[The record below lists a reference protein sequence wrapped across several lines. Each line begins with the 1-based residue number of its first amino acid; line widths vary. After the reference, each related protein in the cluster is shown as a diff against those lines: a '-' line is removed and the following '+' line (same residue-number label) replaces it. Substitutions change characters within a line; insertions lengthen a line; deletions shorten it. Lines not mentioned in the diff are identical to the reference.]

1 MIRKLVTGFLATPL
15 AAAAVAVLV
24 GAAAA
29 HDLAIRPRFELLLLF
44 GAYALA
50 VVALEMRIAH
60 GPPVG
65 TGRWATGGL
74 VTIALTAG
82 GALVTA
88 LGWPAL
94 WIVVA
99 LALLALA
106 FVAGPRLSDTGLAGP
121 VTIAVLGPLA
131 SSGAALAVAGHV
143 SPTALWIGVPVG
155 LLADAARRAR
165 GAVTDAEHA
174 GLAPH
179 AQANASPPAPPWFAA
194 DLIAAFGVIPALV
207 ALGML
212 PWPALATWATLPW
225 ALGEVARAR
234 TGAYAW
240 DEAAGR
246 ARRLHLVFALVLGTA
261 VLLARAILT
270 RVV

>member
-1 MIRKLVTGFLATPL
+1 MIRKLLVTPL
-15 AAAAVAVLV
+15 AAAVVAVFV

-29 HDLAIRPRFELLLLF
+29 HDVAIRPRFDLLVLF
-44 GAYALA
+44 GAYMIA

-60 GPPVG
+60 AASVG
-65 TGRWATGGL
+65 TGRWGTAGL
-74 VTIALTAG
+74 VLIALMAG
-82 GALVTA
+82 ATLVAL

-99 LALLALA
+99 LALLAFA

-121 VTIAVLGPLA
+121 VTILVLGPLA

-143 SPTALWIGVPVG
+143 SPIAFWIGLPVG

-165 GAVTDAEHA
+165 EISSQAAHA
-174 GLAPH
+174 RLSPH
-179 AQANASPPAPPWFAA
+179 AQPFDSPPAPPWFAA
-194 DLIAAFGVIPALV
+194 DLLAAFGALLVLV
-207 ALGML
+207 ALGAL
-212 PWPALATWATLPW
+212 PWPALAALVTMPW
-225 ALGEVARAR
+225 ALGEAARAR

-240 DEAAGR
+240 GEAAGR
-246 ARRLHLVFALVLGTA
+246 ARRLHLVFGLVLGVA
-261 VLLARAILT
+261 VLTARAILT